1 MKARIRLLRNL
12 VGPQVRRFRCRRN
25 WSQEDLVSKL
35 QDAGWNISRPR
46 LARIE
51 GREAC
56 VTDIECVVLASTLG
70 VKTQDLLP
78 QMDSSQSLF
87 VTLSAMTGGQ
97 LKRLMPPEDILAD
110 RTARLL
116 NESKILSRNLDKAG
130 ARRPQISA

>member
-1 MKARIRLLRNL
+1 MKAQIRLLRNL

-25 WSQEDLVSKL
+25 WSQEDLISKL

-56 VTDIECVVLASTLG
+56 VTDIECLVLASTLG
-70 VKTQDLLP
+70 VKMQDLLP
-78 QMDSSQSLF
+78 QIDASQSLF

-116 NESKILSRNLDKAG
+116 NEQKILSRNLDNADLPKM
-130 ARRPQISA
+130 QIPA

>member
-1 MKARIRLLRNL
+1 MSARIRLLRNL
-12 VGPQVRRFRCRRN
+12 VGPQVRRIRCRNN
-25 WSQEDLVSKL
+25 WSQEDLVDKL

-78 QMDSSQSLF
+78 QLDGSQSLF
-87 VTLSAMTGGQ
+87 ITLSAMTGGQ

-110 RTARLL
+110 RTAKLL
-116 NESKILSRNLDKAG
+116 SGNKILSRNLDNTSQS
-130 ARRPQISA
+130 RPQVAA

>member
-12 VGPQVRRFRCRRN
+12 VGPQVRRFRCKRN
-25 WSQEDLVSKL
+25 WSQEDLISKL

-56 VTDIECVVLASTLG
+56 VTDIECVMLASTLG
-70 VKTQDLLP
+70 VNAQDLLP
-78 QMDSSQSLF
+78 QMDGSQSLF

-110 RTARLL
+110 RTAKLL
-116 NESKILSRNLDKAG
+116 NGDKILSRNLDNAG
-130 ARRPQISA
+130 APRPQVSA